1 MPTATLCPTQ
11 HWKSFIKITQK
22 PWESSFRS
30 SLTTLP
36 VGGNHNSKQ
45 WDGQRWKRDENP
57 ARERFHR
64 DFIIT
69 WQVRQTLATY
79 PSKSPASILSSTS
92 AQMRLTTRRSTQRQQ
107 VYLHASAGS
116 ASALVFHSWKWMYQ
130 MFRAINSFSG
140 HLVSLV
146 LFLFTSHPPPP
157 LSPPRFRCSLPS
169 TPGAEKAQ
177 LFTLRTAKALAMT
190 VVDVVCCPALLQRVK
205 DDFRLAQLKTGET
218 SGEQW
223 RNLGAATKTTTFIG
237 SDRAKIIY
245 L

>member
-11 HWKSFIKITQK
+11 HWKSFIKITRK

-107 VYLHASAGS
+107 VCLHASAGS
-116 ASALVFHSWKWMYQ
+116 ASALVFYSWKWIASDVPSHQ
-130 MFRAINSFSG
+130 LVFRSLGKSSFIFIYLTTPPPPRSP
-140 HLVSLV
+140 HPASAV
-146 LFLFTSHPPPP
+146 LFLPRQERKRPSC
-157 LSPPRFRCSLPS
+157 SPWGQPKPWRW
-169 TPGAEKAQ
+169 Q
-177 LFTLRTAKALAMT
+177 LWMWCA
-190 VVDVVCCPALLQRVK
+190 ALLCCSESKR
-205 DDFRLAQLKTGET
+205 T
-218 SGEQW
+218 SGW
-223 RNLGAATKTTTFIG
+223 PSWKRARRAGSSDATLAPPQK
-237 SDRAKIIY
+237 RQH

>member
-11 HWKSFIKITQK
+11 HWKSFIKITRK

-30 SLTTLP
+30 CPTTLP

-107 VYLHASAGS
+107 VCLHASAGS
-116 ASALVFHSWKWMYQ
+116 ASALVFYSWKWIASDVSSHQ
-130 MFRAINSFSG
+130 LVFRSLGKSSFIFIY
-140 HLVSLV
+140 L
-146 LFLFTSHPPPP
+146 TPPPP
-157 LSPPRFRCSLPS
+157 ALPTPLPLFSSFHARSGKGPVVHPEDSQSPGDDSCGCGVLPCSAAASQRGLQAGQAENGRDER
-169 TPGAEKAQ
+169 GAVTQPWRRHKN
-177 LFTLRTAKALAMT
+177 
-190 VVDVVCCPALLQRVK
+190 DNIYRV
-205 DDFRLAQLKTGET
+205 R
-218 SGEQW
+218 
-223 RNLGAATKTTTFIG
+223 
-237 SDRAKIIY
+237 
-245 L
+245 